1 MVIIIKKDD
10 IKVSL
15 KRFTGSTRFVIV
27 TTYIVIIAASLVM
40 LTVCTVNMLNK
51 SLYSSE
57 KAGVLAKAN
66 IIAQTVSEVWN
77 TDPKISTEKFALS
90 VQNSLAGTRIRGIVV
105 DNSYRVLYDTSR
117 GSEMSGKVF
126 IRDVLKKSLDGEQ
139 SVMINDSEAES
150 KMLSVAVP
158 VTIDGQTVGGVY
170 LASSVDKIDNTIN
183 SARTSLLIFSVMI
196 AVIIGMVSFGI
207 STIITAPMAE
217 IREAARKISQGNFKT
232 RVKVSGQNDIAEMG
246 EAINY
251 MAQELELIE
260 DRRRKFVSD
269 VSHELKTPMTGIKLI
284 CDTCEEIDDPQMQ
297 KEFISDISTEVDRLS
312 RLVEKLLILSRLDE
326 GKISLELVD
335 IKPMIDKIVRNLMPV
350 ANKKDIRIYTDYR
363 YESYPAVMV
372 DYDKMFEAFYNI
384 ADNAIKYSP
393 EGGHLHVG
401 VDCDTESII
410 VTFEDNGSGIPAD
423 EREHIFER
431 FYRLDDSR
439 ARDTGGTGLGLA
451 IAKEAVAAHG
461 GSITV
466 DSVKENAGSIFT
478 VKLPLR
484 SEEVQQ

>member
-1 MVIIIKKDD
+1 M
-10 IKVSL
+10 
-15 KRFTGSTRFVIV
+15 KRFAGSTRFVMI

-51 SLYSSE
+51 NLYSSE

-66 IIAQTVSEVWN
+66 IIAQTVSEVWS
-77 TDPKISTEKFALS
+77 TDSEISTEKFAPS

-105 DNSYRVLYDTSR
+105 DNSYRVLYDTNR
-117 GSEMSGKVF
+117 NSEMSGKVF

-183 SARTSLLIFSVMI
+183 SAMTSLIIFSVMI
-196 AVIIGMVSFGI
+196 AFIIGMVSFGI
-207 STIITAPMAE
+207 SSIITAPMAE
-217 IREAARKISQGNFKT
+217 IREAAKKISQGDFKA
-232 RVKVSGQNDIAEMG
+232 RVKVSGQNDVAEMG

-269 VSHELKTPMTGIKLI
+269 VSHELKTPMAGIKLI
-284 CDTCEEIDDPQMQ
+284 CDTCEEIDDPHMQ

-326 GKISLELVD
+326 GKITFKPID
-335 IKPMIDKIVRNLMPV
+335 IKLMIEKVVRNLMPV
-350 ANKKDIRIYTDYR
+350 AKKRDISVYTDCR
-363 YESYPAVMV
+363 YESYPPVMV

-393 EGGHLHVG
+393 EGGHLYVG
-401 VDCDTESII
+401 VDCDTENII
-410 VTFEDNGSGIPAD
+410 VTFEDNGSGIPVE

-451 IAKEAVAAHG
+451 IAKEAVAAHRG
-461 GSITV
+461 TITV
-466 DSVKENAGSIFT
+466 DSVKEKEGSIFT

-484 SEEVQQ
+484 SEEVQS